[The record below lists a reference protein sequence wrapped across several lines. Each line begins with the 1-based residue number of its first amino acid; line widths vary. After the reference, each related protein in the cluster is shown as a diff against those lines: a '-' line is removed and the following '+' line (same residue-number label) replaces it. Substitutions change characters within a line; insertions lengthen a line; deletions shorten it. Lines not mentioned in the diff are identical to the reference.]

1 MIGPR
6 VAGQG
11 RSRGV
16 VMGGSGCFGGWC
28 NCNGGDIGNAV
39 NNKVQWVLG
48 GFYTPYDKYA
58 LLKKFHEKQ

>member
-1 MIGPR
+1 
-6 VAGQG
+6 
-11 RSRGV
+11 
-16 VMGGSGCFGGWC
+16 MGGSGCFGGWC

-58 LLKKFHEKQ
+58 L